1 MIIEEYFNYRNE
13 LLDQSKDDEG
23 FIQENLI
30 LSQVL
35 PSMLD
40 AKLIDS
46 EDFTNSYFKST
57 ADKLKIN
64 AYSINESGE
73 RLQLFMIDEN
83 SINLSASEKDL
94 MVSTK
99 ASYESQFK
107 RCTSFHNKAIKGHL
121 NDEIQDSSPVRPLVS
136 SISSSKG
143 AEQFD
148 VVEIFLISLTSTVS
162 LRGATPQPNRIEFD
176 DEEIVITYQKNNRER
191 QKKELIIKKRII
203 DLNFLYNVLISQGS
217 REALT
222 VDFVKLFGESIN
234 AIKAADED
242 YFESYLCVLPASIIS
257 RLYKDFSTR
266 LLEKNVRS
274 FLQFRGVNKGIR
286 ETIRK
291 EPEKFVAYNNGLT
304 ITATSGDIS
313 LESGQS
319 KLKSLTD
326 FQIVNG
332 GQTTATI
339 YFTQKDGFDI
349 SKVKVMA
356 KINVAKQ
363 ATDDELEELISNIS
377 TFSNA
382 QSRVS
387 KVDLRSRNPQ
397 LVRIKSLSE
406 SVMTPSGK
414 KWFFERAK
422 GEFNT
427 KLRIAGSNKTRLA
440 KEYPTEKRFSKEL
453 MAKYYS
459 AWGNQP
465 HLVKKGGEKI
475 FRYFIEKLTGEG
487 EFKKPINV
495 NRNFFEELIAN
506 IILFRR
512 LEKIYGAGKNSM
524 GQIRSAVVP
533 YTLSILFS
541 ITDDDKKAP
550 SFDLLK
556 IWINERLENDL
567 EVYLTQLL
575 KLVNELIKKY
585 SESDDYG
592 EYSKKEQLWKV
603 ISSCKEIKDF
613 VATND
618 TQVIIKKYGI
628 SKSELKKRKGL
639 SDISEEVNFKN
650 LSDNILVHSNGINY
664 YKSILSNTSIL
675 TSPDERNLNSII
687 HKIINKSDIDDKLLL
702 FENTITNKLRVEV
715 PSFFDTTE
723 KEDNLLYSTFDYII
737 SHYNNCINKK
747 ENVLFEF
754 EKIEAIAKVKQIK
767 YASVFNQIG
776 KNLIEGIPPT
786 IKQIYYASNILKDKN
801 INILKNENEQI
812 DVSKIRIDE
821 IVLRKMYEWDSI
833 TKTLTN
839 KERNYI
845 ADFAWGLKRLNVFH
859 EKNIKKHLITI
870 LKNGFIIK

>member
-1 MIIEEYFNYRNE
+1 MVIEEYFNYRNE

-57 ADKLKIN
+57 ADKLKVN

-73 RLQLFMIDEN
+73 RLQLYLIDEN
-83 SINLSASEKDL
+83 SINLSASNDEL

-99 ASYESQFK
+99 PVYESQFK
-107 RCTSFHNKAIKGHL
+107 RCTSFINKAIKGHL

-136 SISSSKG
+136 SISSSEG
-143 AEQFD
+143 AQQFD
-148 VVEIFLISLTSTVS
+148 VVEVFLISLTSTVS

-176 DEEIVITYQKNNRER
+176 DEEMVVTFQKNRER
-191 QKKELIIKKRII
+191 HKKNLIIKKRII

-217 REALT
+217 REALV
-222 VDFVKLFGESIN
+222 VDFEKMFGESLF

-242 YFESYLCVLPASIIS
+242 HFESYLCVLPASIIS
-257 RLYKDFSTR
+257 GLYKDFSTR

-286 ETIRK
+286 ETIRI

-304 ITATSGDIS
+304 ITATNGEIS
-313 LESGQS
+313 FESGQY
-319 KLKSLTD
+319 KIKSLTD

-356 KINVAKQ
+356 KINVAKE
-363 ATDDELEELISNIS
+363 ATDEELEELISNIS

-427 KLRIAGSNKTRLA
+427 KMRIAGSNKSRLV
-440 KEYPTEKRFSKEL
+440 KEYPTDKRFSKEL

-487 EFKKPINV
+487 IFKKAINI
-495 NRNFFEELIAN
+495 NRNFYEELIAN
-506 IILFRR
+506 VIMFRR
-512 LEKIYGAGKNSM
+512 LEKIYGSGKNSM

-533 YTLSILFS
+533 YTLSILYM
-541 ITDDDKKAP
+541 ITDDNKKAP

-556 IWINERLENDL
+556 LWINEGLESDL
-567 EVYLTQLL
+567 EAYLTQLL

-585 SESDDYG
+585 SDSDDYG
-592 EYSKKEQLWKV
+592 EYSKKEELWKR
-603 ISSCKEIKDF
+603 ISSCKEVKEF
-613 VATND
+613 VSTDD
-618 TQVIIKKYGI
+618 TKLIIEKYGI
-628 SKSELKKRKGL
+628 SKVELKKRKGTNET
-639 SDISEEVNFKN
+639 SEEVNFKN
-650 LSDNILVHSNGINY
+650 LSDNVLIHSNGVKY
-664 YKSILSNTSIL
+664 YKSI
-675 TSPDERNLNSII
+675 PLNSILLTGGDERSLSSI
-687 HKIINKSDIDDKLLL
+687 EHSIINKLDIDNKLVS
-702 FENTITNKLRVEV
+702 FEGNITNRLRVEV
-715 PSFFDTTE
+715 PSFFDSIE
-723 KEDNLLYSTFDYII
+723 RIDNLLHRTLDYII
-737 SHYNNCINKK
+737 SNYNKCINDKK
-747 ENVLFEF
+747 NVLSEF
-754 EKIEAIAKVKQIK
+754 QKIEAIAKAKQIK
-767 YASVFNQIG
+767 YASVFDQIG
-776 KNLIEGIPPT
+776 KNLVEGVSPT
-786 IKQIYYASNILKDKN
+786 IKQIYYASNMLKN
-801 INILKNENEQI
+801 NNELKNENEKI
-812 DVSKIRIDE
+812 DISKVRIDE
-821 IVLRKMYEWDSI
+821 LTMRKMFEWDSKAKI
-833 TKTLTN
+833 LSN
-839 KERNYI
+839 KERTYI
-845 ADFAWGLKRLNVFH
+845 ADFAWGLKKLNSFH
-859 EKNIKKHLITI
+859 EKNIKRHLET
-870 LKNGFIIK
+870 LFKNGFKIY

>member
-1 MIIEEYFNYRNE
+1 MILEEYFNYRKE

-73 RLQLFMIDEN
+73 RLQLFIINEN
-83 SINLSASEKDL
+83 SIDLSASPKDL
-94 MVSTK
+94 MISTK

-121 NDEIQDSSPVRPLVS
+121 NDEIQDSSPVRPLLS
-136 SISSSKG
+136 NISSSIG
-143 AEQFD
+143 AQQFD
-148 VVEIFLISLTSTVS
+148 VVEIFLITLTATVS

-176 DEEIVITYQKNNRER
+176 DEEIFITYQKNRER
-191 QKKELIIKKRII
+191 EKKELIIKKRII

-217 REALT
+217 REVLT
-222 VDFVKLFGESIN
+222 VNFEKTFGN
-234 AIKAADED
+234 PLYAIKAADED
-242 YFESYLCVLPASIIS
+242 YFESYLCVLPASVLS
-257 RLYKDFSTR
+257 RLYKEFSTR

-304 ITATSGDIS
+304 ITATDGNIV
-313 LESGQS
+313 LESGQYKIRS
-319 KLKSLTD
+319 LKD

-356 KINVAKQ
+356 KINVAKE
-363 ATDDELEELISNIS
+363 ATDEELEELISNIS
-377 TFSNA
+377 TYSNA

-427 KLRIAGSNKTRLA
+427 KLRIAGSNKKRLA
-440 KEYPTEKRFSKEL
+440 KEYPTERRFSKEL

-487 EFKKPINV
+487 EFKKSINV
-495 NRNFFEELIAN
+495 NRDFYEELIAK
-506 IILFRR
+506 IIMFRR

-533 YTLSILFS
+533 YTLSILFM
-541 ITDDDKKAP
+541 ITDGDKKSP

-556 IWINERLENDL
+556 IWLNEGLESDL
-567 EVYLTQLL
+567 ESYLTQLL

-592 EYSKKEQLWKV
+592 EYSKKEELWKR
-603 ISSCKEIKDF
+603 ISTSKEIKEF
-613 VATND
+613 TSTRD
-618 TQVIIKKYGI
+618 TIKIIEKYGI
-628 SKSELKKRKGL
+628 SKAELKKRKGTNDNL
-639 SDISEEVNFKN
+639 EVDFKN
-650 LSDNILVHSNGINY
+650 LSDNVLIHSNGVNY
-664 YKSILSNTSIL
+664 YKSIQSNYSLL
-675 TSPDERNLNSII
+675 TGADERRLSSLV
-687 HKIINKSDIDDKLLL
+687 HAIINKLDIDSDLVL
-702 FENTITNKLRVEV
+702 FESSLTNKLRIEV
-715 PSFFDTTE
+715 PDFFDTITRE
-723 KEDNLLYSTFDYII
+723 ESLLYKTLDYVITN
-737 SHYNNCINKK
+737 YNKCINDRK
-747 ENVLFEF
+747 NILLEF
-754 EKIEAIAKVKQIK
+754 QKIEAIAKAKQIK
-767 YASVFNQIG
+767 YASVFDQIG
-776 KNLIEGIPPT
+776 KNLVKGIPPT
-786 IKQIYYASNILKDKN
+786 IKQLYYASNILKDESVKD
-801 INILKNENEQI
+801 LKPKTNQI
-812 DVSKIRIDE
+812 DLRNVRIDE
-821 IVLRKMYEWDSI
+821 LMMRKMFEWDSTAKI
-833 TKTLTN
+833 LSN
-839 KERNYI
+839 KERTYI
-845 ADFAWGLKRLNVFH
+845 ADFAWGLKKLNSFH
-859 EKNIKKHLITI
+859 EKNVKRHLET
-870 LKNGFIIK
+870 LLRNGFKIY

>member
-1 MIIEEYFNYRNE
+1 MILEEYFNYRSE

-46 EDFTNSYFKST
+46 EDYTNSYFKST

-73 RLQLFMIDEN
+73 RLQLFLIDEN
-83 SINLSASEKDL
+83 SIDLSASSKDL

-107 RCTSFHNKAIKGHL
+107 RCASFHNKAIKGHL

-136 SISSSKG
+136 SISSSQG
-143 AEQFD
+143 AQQFD
-148 VVEIFLISLTSTVS
+148 VVEIFLITLTTTVS

-176 DEEIVITYQKNNRER
+176 DEEIVVTYQKNRER
-191 QKKELIIKKRII
+191 CKKDLIIKKRII

-222 VDFVKLFGESIN
+222 VNFEKTFGDSLS

-242 YFESYLCVLPASIIS
+242 YFESYLCVLSASIIS
-257 RLYKDFSTR
+257 RLYKEFSTR

-304 ITATSGDIS
+304 ITATDGDIS
-313 LESGQS
+313 FESGQY
-319 KLKSLTD
+319 KIKSLTD

-356 KINVAKQ
+356 KINVAKE
-363 ATDDELEELISNIS
+363 ATDEELEELISNIS
-377 TFSNA
+377 TYSNA

-427 KLRIAGSNKTRLA
+427 KLRIAGSNKNRLA
-440 KEYPTEKRFSKEL
+440 KEYPTERRFSKEL

-495 NRNFFEELIAN
+495 NRDFYEELIAN
-506 IILFRR
+506 IIMFRR

-533 YTLSILFS
+533 YTLSILFM
-541 ITDDDKKAP
+541 ITDGDNKAP
-550 SFDLLK
+550 SFNLLK
-556 IWINERLENDL
+556 IWLNEVLENDL
-567 EVYLTQLL
+567 EIYLTQLL

-592 EYSKKEQLWKV
+592 EYSKKEELWKR
-603 ISSCKEIKDF
+603 ISSSKEIKEFTRTD
-613 VATND
+613 D
-618 TQVIIKKYGI
+618 TARIIDKYGI
-628 SKSELKKRKGL
+628 SKAELKKRKGANN
-639 SDISEEVNFKN
+639 SFEEVNFKN
-650 LSDNILVHSNGINY
+650 LSDNVLIHSNGINY
-664 YKSILSNTSIL
+664 YKAIQSNTSLL
-675 TSPDERNLNSII
+675 TGADERRLSSLV
-687 HKIINKSDIDDKLLL
+687 HSIINKLDIEDDLIS
-702 FENTITNKLRVEV
+702 FESTLTNKLRVEV
-715 PSFFDTTE
+715 PDFFDSIE
-723 KEDNLLYSTFDYII
+723 REESLLYNTLDYVIT
-737 SHYNNCINKK
+737 HYNQCVNEKK
-747 ENVLFEF
+747 DLLLEF
-754 EKIEAIAKVKQIK
+754 QKIEAFAKAKQVK
-767 YASVFNQIG
+767 YASVFDQIG
-776 KNLIEGIPPT
+776 KNLVNGIPPT
-786 IKQIYYASNILKDKN
+786 IKQTYYASNIFEDKSAKELKPITN
-801 INILKNENEQI
+801 QI
-812 DVSKIRIDE
+812 DIRNVRIDE
-821 IVLRKMYEWDSI
+821 LLMRKMFEWDSTAKI
-833 TKTLTN
+833 LSS
-839 KERNYI
+839 KERAYI
-845 ADFAWGLKRLNVFH
+845 ADFAWGLKKLNSFH
-859 EKNIKKHLITI
+859 ENNIRKHLKKIVDS
-870 LKNGFIIK
+870 GFNIQ

>member
-1 MIIEEYFNYRNE
+1 MILDEHLNYRNE
-13 LLDQSKDDEG
+13 LLDESKDDEG

-35 PSMLD
+35 PSLLD

-83 SINLSASEKDL
+83 SINLSATPEDL
-94 MVSTK
+94 MVSIK

-107 RCTSFHNKAIKGHL
+107 RCTNFHNKAIKGYL

-136 SISSSKG
+136 KISSSQG
-143 AEQFD
+143 TEQFD
-148 VVEIFLISLTSTVS
+148 VIEIFLITLSSTVS
-162 LRGATPQPNRIEFD
+162 KQGATIQPKQIEFD
-176 DEEIVITYQKNNRER
+176 DKEVVVTYSKNRER
-191 QKKELIIKKRII
+191 YNKVLIIKRRII

-222 VDFVKLFGESIN
+222 VNFEKTFGN
-234 AIKAADED
+234 PLYAIKAADED
-242 YFESYLCVLPASIIS
+242 YFESYLCVLPASVLS
-257 RLYKDFSTR
+257 RLYKEYSTR

-304 ITATSGDIS
+304 ITATDGDIS
-313 LESGQS
+313 FESGQY
-319 KLKSLTD
+319 KIKSLTD

-356 KINVAKQ
+356 KINVAKE
-363 ATDDELEELISNIS
+363 ATDEELEELISNIS
-377 TFSNA
+377 SYSNA

-427 KLRIAGSNKTRLA
+427 KLRIAGSNKRRLA
-440 KEYPTEKRFSKEL
+440 KEYPTQRRFSKEL

-487 EFKKPINV
+487 EFKKPIVV
-495 NRNFFEELIAN
+495 NRDFYEELIATV
-506 IILFRR
+506 ILFRK

-524 GQIRSAVVP
+524 GQLRSAVVP
-533 YTLSILFS
+533 YTLSILFM
-541 ITDDDKKAP
+541 ITDADKKAS

-556 IWINERLENDL
+556 IWLNEELESDL
-567 EVYLTQLL
+567 EAYLTQLL

-592 EYSKKEQLWKV
+592 EYSKKEELWKR
-603 ISSCKEIKDF
+603 ISSSKEIKDF
-613 VATND
+613 TGTDD
-618 TQVIIKKYGI
+618 TIKIIDKYGI
-628 SKSELKKRKGL
+628 SKAELKKRKGAN
-639 SDISEEVNFKN
+639 DNTEEVNFKN
-650 LSDNILVHSNGINY
+650 LSDNILIHSNGVNY
-664 YKSILSNTSIL
+664 YKSIQLNTDLLTGADQRSLSGL
-675 TSPDERNLNSII
+675 V
-687 HKIINKSDIDDKLLL
+687 HAIINKKDIEDDLVS
-702 FENTITNKLRVEV
+702 FESSLTNKLRVEV
-715 PSFFDTTE
+715 PDFFDNIE
-723 KEDNLLYSTFDYII
+723 REEVLLYNTLNYVIT
-737 SHYNNCINKK
+737 HYNKCINEK
-747 ENVLFEF
+747 NDVLLEF
-754 EKIEAIAKVKQIK
+754 QKIEAIAKAKQVK
-767 YASVFNQIG
+767 YASVFDQIG
-776 KNLIEGIPPT
+776 KNLVKGISPT
-786 IKQIYYASNILKDKN
+786 IKQIYYASHIIKDESVKELN
-801 INILKNENEQI
+801 PKTTLDI
-812 DVSKIRIDE
+812 SKVRIDE
-821 IVLRKMYEWDSI
+821 LLMRKMFEWDSTAKI
-833 TKTLTN
+833 LSS
-839 KERNYI
+839 KERTYI
-845 ADFAWGLKRLNVFH
+845 ADFAWGLKQLNSFH
-859 EKNIKKHLITI
+859 EKNIKRHLETL
-870 LKNGFIIK
+870 LKRSFKIY

>member
-1 MIIEEYFNYRNE
+1 M
-13 LLDQSKDDEG
+13 
-23 FIQENLI
+23 NLEINQMLQI
-30 LSQVL
+30 LIGEV
-35 PSMLD
+35 
-40 AKLIDS
+40 
-46 EDFTNSYFKST
+46 
-57 ADKLKIN
+57 N

-73 RLQLFMIDEN
+73 RLQLYLIDEN
-83 SINLSASEKDL
+83 SINLSASNDEL

-99 ASYESQFK
+99 PVYESQFK
-107 RCTSFHNKAIKGHL
+107 RCTSFINKAIKGHL

-136 SISSSKG
+136 SLSSSEG
-143 AEQFD
+143 AQQFD

-176 DEEIVITYQKNNRER
+176 DEEMVVTFQKNRER
-191 QKKELIIKKRII
+191 HKKNLIIKKRII
-203 DLNFLYNVLISQGS
+203 DLNFLYNVLVSQGS
-217 REALT
+217 REALV
-222 VDFVKLFGESIN
+222 VDFEKMFGESLF

-242 YFESYLCVLPASIIS
+242 HFESYLCVLPASIIS
-257 RLYKDFSTR
+257 GLYKDFSTR

-286 ETIRK
+286 ETIRI

-304 ITATSGDIS
+304 ITATNGEIS
-313 LESGQS
+313 FESGQY
-319 KLKSLTD
+319 KIKSLTD

-356 KINVAKQ
+356 KINVAKE
-363 ATDDELEELISNIS
+363 ATDEELEELISNIS

-427 KLRIAGSNKTRLA
+427 KMRIAGSNKSRLV
-440 KEYPTEKRFSKEL
+440 KEYPTDKRFSKEL

-487 EFKKPINV
+487 IFKKAINI
-495 NRNFFEELIAN
+495 NRNFYEELIAN
-506 IILFRR
+506 VIMFRR
-512 LEKIYGAGKNSM
+512 LEKIYGSGKNSM

-533 YTLSILFS
+533 YTLSILYM

-556 IWINERLENDL
+556 LWINEGLESDL
-567 EVYLTQLL
+567 EAYLTQLL

-585 SESDDYG
+585 SDSDDYG
-592 EYSKKEQLWKV
+592 EYSKKEELWKRV
-603 ISSCKEIKDF
+603 SSCKEIKEF
-613 VATND
+613 VSTDD
-618 TQVIIKKYGI
+618 TKLIIEKYGI
-628 SKSELKKRKGL
+628 SKAELKKRKGTNET
-639 SDISEEVNFKN
+639 SEEVNFKN
-650 LSDNILVHSNGINY
+650 LSDNVLIHSNGVKY
-664 YKSILSNTSIL
+664 YKSI
-675 TSPDERNLNSII
+675 PLNSILLTSGDERSLSSI
-687 HKIINKSDIDDKLLL
+687 EHSIINKLDIDNKLVS
-702 FENTITNKLRVEV
+702 FEGNITNRLRVEV
-715 PSFFDTTE
+715 PSFFDSIE
-723 KEDNLLYSTFDYII
+723 RIDNLLHRTLDYII
-737 SHYNNCINKK
+737 SNYNKCINDKK
-747 ENVLFEF
+747 NVLSEF
-754 EKIEAIAKVKQIK
+754 QKIEAIAKAKQIK
-767 YASVFNQIG
+767 YASVFDQIG
-776 KNLIEGIPPT
+776 KNLVEGVSPT
-786 IKQIYYASNILKDKN
+786 IKQIYYASNMLKN
-801 INILKNENEQI
+801 NNELKNENEKI
-812 DVSKIRIDE
+812 DISKIRIDE
-821 IVLRKMYEWDSI
+821 LAMRKMFEWDSKAKI
-833 TKTLTN
+833 LSN
-839 KERNYI
+839 KERTYI
-845 ADFAWGLKRLNVFH
+845 ADFAWGFKKLNSFH
-859 EKNIKKHLITI
+859 EKNIKRHLET
-870 LKNGFIIK
+870 LFKNGFKIY

>member
-1 MIIEEYFNYRNE
+1 MVIEEYFNYRNE

-30 LSQVL
+30 LSEVL

-57 ADKLKIN
+57 ADKLKVN

-73 RLQLFMIDEN
+73 RLQLYLIDEN
-83 SINLSASEKDL
+83 SINLSASNDEL
-94 MVSTK
+94 MVSTRPV
-99 ASYESQFK
+99 YESQFK
-107 RCTSFHNKAIKGHL
+107 RCTTFINKAIKGHL

-136 SISSSKG
+136 LISSSEG
-143 AEQFD
+143 AQQFD

-176 DEEIVITYQKNNRER
+176 DEEMVVTFQKNRDR
-191 QKKELIIKKRII
+191 HKKNLIIKKRII

-217 REALT
+217 REALV
-222 VDFVKLFGESIN
+222 VDFEKMFGESLF
-234 AIKAADED
+234 AIKAADENH
-242 YFESYLCVLPASIIS
+242 FESYLCVLPASIIS
-257 RLYKDFSTR
+257 GLYKDFSTR

-304 ITATSGDIS
+304 ITATDGDIS
-313 LESGQS
+313 FESGQY
-319 KLKSLTD
+319 KIKSLTD

-356 KINVAKQ
+356 KINVAKE
-363 ATDDELEELISNIS
+363 ATDEELEELISNIS

-427 KLRIAGSNKTRLA
+427 KMRIAGSNKSRLA
-440 KEYPTEKRFSKEL
+440 KEYPTDKRFSKEL

-487 EFKKPINV
+487 IFKRPINI
-495 NRNFFEELIAN
+495 NRDFYEELIAN
-506 IILFRR
+506 IIMFRR
-512 LEKIYGAGKNSM
+512 LEKIYGSGKNSM

-533 YTLSILFS
+533 YTLSILFM

-556 IWINERLENDL
+556 IWINEGLENDL
-567 EVYLTQLL
+567 EAYLTQLL

-585 SESDDYG
+585 SDSDDYG
-592 EYSKKEQLWKV
+592 EYSKKEELWQRV
-603 ISSCKEIKDF
+603 SSCKEIKEF
-613 VATND
+613 VNTDDTNI
-618 TQVIIKKYGI
+618 IIKKYGI
-628 SKSELKKRKGL
+628 SKTELKKRKGANEKL
-639 SDISEEVNFKN
+639 EDVDFKN
-650 LSDNILVHSNGINY
+650 LSDNVLVHSNGVKY
-664 YKSILSNTSIL
+664 YKSIPSNSIL
-675 TSPDERNLNSII
+675 LTGGEERSLSAIE
-687 HKIINKSDIDDKLLL
+687 HSIINKLDIDDKLAS
-702 FENTITNKLRVEV
+702 FESSITNRLRVEV
-715 PSFFDTTE
+715 PSFFDSIE
-723 KEDNLLYSTFDYII
+723 RNDNLLYRTLNYVI
-737 SHYNNCINKK
+737 SNYNKCINDKK
-747 ENVLFEF
+747 NVLSEF
-754 EKIEAIAKVKQIK
+754 QKIEAIAKVKQIK
-767 YASVFNQIG
+767 YASVFDQIG
-776 KNLIEGIPPT
+776 KNLVEGVSPT
-786 IKQIYYASNILKDKN
+786 IKQIYYASNMLKN
-801 INILKNENEQI
+801 NNELKNENEKI
-812 DVSKIRIDE
+812 DISKVRMDDITM
-821 IVLRKMYEWDSI
+821 RKMFEWDSKAKI
-833 TKTLTN
+833 LSN
-839 KERNYI
+839 KERTYI
-845 ADFAWGLKRLNVFH
+845 ADFAWGLKKSNSFH
-859 EKNIKKHLITI
+859 EKNIKRHLVTL
-870 LKNGFIIK
+870 LKNGFKIY

>member
-1 MIIEEYFNYRNE
+1 MVIEEYFNYRNE

-30 LSQVL
+30 LSEVL

-57 ADKLKIN
+57 ADKLKVN

-73 RLQLFMIDEN
+73 RLQLYLIDEN
-83 SINLSASEKDL
+83 SINLSASNDEL

-99 ASYESQFK
+99 PVYESQFK
-107 RCTSFHNKAIKGHL
+107 RCTSFINKAIKGHL

-136 SISSSKG
+136 SLSSSEG
-143 AEQFD
+143 AQQFD

-176 DEEIVITYQKNNRER
+176 DEEMVVTFQKNRER
-191 QKKELIIKKRII
+191 HKKNLIIKKRII
-203 DLNFLYNVLISQGS
+203 DLNFLYNVLVSQGS
-217 REALT
+217 REALV
-222 VDFVKLFGESIN
+222 VDFEKMFGESLF

-242 YFESYLCVLPASIIS
+242 HFESYLCVLPASIIS
-257 RLYKDFSTR
+257 GLYKDFSTR

-286 ETIRK
+286 ETIRI

-304 ITATSGDIS
+304 ITATNGEIS
-313 LESGQS
+313 FESGQY
-319 KLKSLTD
+319 KIKSLTD

-356 KINVAKQ
+356 KINVAKE
-363 ATDDELEELISNIS
+363 ATDEELEELISNIS

-427 KLRIAGSNKTRLA
+427 KMRIAGSNKSRLV
-440 KEYPTEKRFSKEL
+440 KEYPTDKRFSKEL

-487 EFKKPINV
+487 IFKKAINI
-495 NRNFFEELIAN
+495 NRDFYEELIAN
-506 IILFRR
+506 VIMFRR
-512 LEKIYGAGKNSM
+512 LEKIYGSGKNSM

-533 YTLSILFS
+533 YTLSILYM

-556 IWINERLENDL
+556 LWINEGLESDL
-567 EVYLTQLL
+567 EAYLTQLL

-585 SESDDYG
+585 SDSDDYG
-592 EYSKKEQLWKV
+592 EYSKKEELWKRV
-603 ISSCKEIKDF
+603 SSCKEIKEF
-613 VATND
+613 VSTDD
-618 TQVIIKKYGI
+618 TKLIIEKYGI
-628 SKSELKKRKGL
+628 SKAELKKRKGTNET
-639 SDISEEVNFKN
+639 SEEVNFKN
-650 LSDNILVHSNGINY
+650 LNDNVLIHSNGVKY
-664 YKSILSNTSIL
+664 YKSI
-675 TSPDERNLNSII
+675 PLNSILLTSGDERSLSSI
-687 HKIINKSDIDDKLLL
+687 EHSIINKLDIDNKLVS
-702 FENTITNKLRVEV
+702 FEGNITNRLRIEV
-715 PSFFDTTE
+715 PSFFDSIE
-723 KEDNLLYSTFDYII
+723 RNDNLLYRTLDYII
-737 SHYNNCINKK
+737 SNYNKCINDKK
-747 ENVLFEF
+747 NVLSEF
-754 EKIEAIAKVKQIK
+754 QKIEAIAKAKQIK
-767 YASVFNQIG
+767 YASVFDQIG
-776 KNLIEGIPPT
+776 KNLVEGVSPT
-786 IKQIYYASNILKDKN
+786 IKQIYYASNMLKN
-801 INILKNENEQI
+801 NNELKNENEKI
-812 DVSKIRIDE
+812 DISKVRIDE
-821 IVLRKMYEWDSI
+821 LTMRKMFEWDSKAKI
-833 TKTLTN
+833 LSN
-839 KERNYI
+839 KERTYI
-845 ADFAWGLKRLNVFH
+845 ADFAWGFKKLNSFH
-859 EKNIKKHLITI
+859 EKNIKRHLET
-870 LKNGFIIK
+870 LFKNGFNIY

>member
-1 MIIEEYFNYRNE
+1 MEIEEFFRYRDD

-40 AKLIDS
+40 AKLVDS
-46 EDFTNSYFKST
+46 EDFTNSYFKSS
-57 ADKLKIN
+57 ADKLKVN
-64 AYSINESGE
+64 SYSINESGE
-73 RLQLFMIDEN
+73 RLQLFIIDES
-83 SINLSASEKDL
+83 SINLAASTESL
-94 MVSTK
+94 MISTK

-107 RCTSFHNKAIKGHL
+107 RCTSFLNKAIKKHL
-121 NDEIQDSSPVRPLVS
+121 TDEIQDSSPVRPLVS
-136 SISSSKG
+136 SLSSSEG
-143 AEQFD
+143 VQQFD
-148 VVEIFLISLTSTVS
+148 VVEIFLITLSATVS

-176 DEEIVITYQKNNRER
+176 DEEIVVSYSKNRER
-191 QKKELIIKKRII
+191 HKKDLLIKKRII
-203 DLNFLYNVLISQGS
+203 DLNFLYNVIISQGS

-222 VDFVKLFGESIN
+222 VNFEKTFGDPLSS
-234 AIKAADED
+234 IKAADED
-242 YFESYLCVLPASIIS
+242 HFESYLCVLPASIIS
-257 RLYKDFSTR
+257 RLYKEYSTR

-304 ITATSGDIS
+304 ITATDGDIV
-313 LESGQS
+313 LDSGQY
-319 KLKSLTD
+319 KIKSLTD

-356 KINVAKQ
+356 KINVAKE

-377 TFSNA
+377 TYSNA

-427 KLRIAGSNKTRLA
+427 KLRIAGSNKKRLA
-440 KEYPTEKRFSKEL
+440 KEYPTERRFSKEL

-487 EFKKPINV
+487 DFKKPISV
-495 NRNFFEELIAN
+495 NRDFYEELISK

-512 LEKIYGAGKNSM
+512 LEKIYGSGKNSI

-533 YTLSILFS
+533 YTLSILYS
-541 ITDDDKKAP
+541 ITDGEKKYP

-556 IWINERLENDL
+556 IWLNESLESDL
-567 EVYLTQLL
+567 EAYLTELL
-575 KLVNELIKKY
+575 NLVNELIKKY
-585 SESDDYG
+585 SDSDDYG
-592 EYSKKEQLWKV
+592 EYSKKEELWNRVINCKEV
-603 ISSCKEIKDF
+603 KEFISSKD
-613 VATND
+613 TGL
-618 TQVIIKKYGI
+618 IIEKYGI
-628 SKSELKKRKGL
+628 SKTELKKRKGD
-639 SDISEEVNFKN
+639 SESTEEVNFKN
-650 LSDNILVHSNGINY
+650 LSDNVLIHSNGVSY
-664 YKSILSNTSIL
+664 YKSIESNSNLLTDVEKRRLSSIVH
-675 TSPDERNLNSII
+675 S
-687 HKIINKSDIDDKLLL
+687 IINKLDIDPKSVQ
-702 FENTITNKLRVEV
+702 FENSLTNKLRVQD
-715 PSFFDTTE
+715 PSFFDSIE
-723 KEDNLLYSTFDYII
+723 REENLLYTTLDYII
-737 SHYNNCINKK
+737 SVYNSCINEKK
-747 ENVLFEF
+747 NVQSEF
-754 EKIEAIAKVKQIK
+754 QKIRKIASAKKIK
-767 YASVFNQIG
+767 YASIFDQIG
-776 KNLIEGIPPT
+776 ERLENGNPPNM
-786 IKQIYYASNILKDKN
+786 KQVYYATNLKKDNKSESQN
-801 INILKNENEQI
+801 NKSQI
-812 DVSKIRIDE
+812 DINTIRLNE
-821 IVLRKMYEWDSI
+821 LLMRKMYEWDSTAKI
-833 TKTLTN
+833 LSS
-839 KERNYI
+839 KERTYV
-845 ADFAWGLKRLNVFH
+845 ADFAWGLKKLNSFH
-859 EKNIKKHLITI
+859 EKNVKRHLQT
-870 LKNGFIIK
+870 LLANGFNVK

>member
-30 LSQVL
+30 LSEVL

-46 EDFTNSYFKST
+46 EDFTNSYFKAT
-57 ADKLKIN
+57 ADKLKVN

-73 RLQLFMIDEN
+73 RLQLYLIDEN
-83 SINLSASEKDL
+83 SINLSASNDEL
-94 MVSTK
+94 MVSTRPV
-99 ASYESQFK
+99 YESQFK
-107 RCTSFHNKAIKGHL
+107 RCTSFINKAIKGHL

-136 SISSSKG
+136 SISSSEG
-143 AEQFD
+143 AQQFD

-162 LRGATPQPNRIEFD
+162 FRGAKPQPNRIEFD
-176 DEEIVITYQKNNRER
+176 DEEMVVTFQKNRDR
-191 QKKELIIKKRII
+191 HKKNLIIKKRII

-217 REALT
+217 REALV
-222 VDFVKLFGESIN
+222 VDFEKMFGESLF

-242 YFESYLCVLPASIIS
+242 HFESYLCVLPASIIS
-257 RLYKDFSTR
+257 GLYKDFSTR

-291 EPEKFVAYNNGLT
+291 NPEKFVAYNNGLT
-304 ITATSGDIS
+304 ITATNGEIS
-313 LESGQS
+313 FESGQY
-319 KLKSLTD
+319 KIKSLTD

-356 KINVAKQ
+356 KINVAKE
-363 ATDDELEELISNIS
+363 ATDEELEELISNIS

-427 KLRIAGSNKTRLA
+427 KMRIAGSNKSRLA
-440 KEYPTEKRFSKEL
+440 KEYPTDKRFSKEL

-487 EFKKPINV
+487 MFKKPINI
-495 NRNFFEELIAN
+495 NRDFYEELIAN
-506 IILFRR
+506 IIMFRR
-512 LEKIYGAGKNSM
+512 LEKIYGSGKNSM

-533 YTLSILFS
+533 YTLSILFM

-556 IWINERLENDL
+556 LWINEGLESDL
-567 EVYLTQLL
+567 EAYLTQLL

-585 SESDDYG
+585 SDSDDYG
-592 EYSKKEQLWKV
+592 EYSKKEELWKRV
-603 ISSCKEIKDF
+603 SSCKEIKEF
-613 VATND
+613 VSADD
-618 TQVIIKKYGI
+618 TKLIIEKYGI
-628 SKSELKKRKGL
+628 SKAKLKKRKGANESL
-639 SDISEEVNFKN
+639 EEVNFKN
-650 LSDNILVHSNGINY
+650 LSDNILIHSNGVEY
-664 YKSILSNTSIL
+664 YKSIS
-675 TSPDERNLNSII
+675 LNSILLSGADERSLSSI
-687 HKIINKSDIDDKLLL
+687 EHSIINKLDIDNKLVS
-702 FENTITNKLRVEV
+702 FESSITNRLRVEV
-715 PSFFDTTE
+715 PSFFDTIDRN
-723 KEDNLLYSTFDYII
+723 DNLLYITMDYII
-737 SHYNNCINKK
+737 SNYNKCINDKK
-747 ENVLFEF
+747 NILSEF
-754 EKIEAIAKVKQIK
+754 QKIEAIAKAKHIK
-767 YASVFNQIG
+767 YASVFDQIG
-776 KNLIEGIPPT
+776 KNLVEGVSPT
-786 IKQIYYASNILKDKN
+786 IKQIYYASNMLKN
-801 INILKNENEQI
+801 NNELKNENEQI
-812 DVSKIRIDE
+812 DISKVTIDE
-821 IVLRKMYEWDSI
+821 LTMRKMFEWDSRAKI
-833 TKTLTN
+833 LSN
-839 KERNYI
+839 KERTYI
-845 ADFAWGLKRLNVFH
+845 ADFAWGLKKLNSFH
-859 EKNIKKHLITI
+859 KKNIMRHLET
-870 LKNGFIIK
+870 LFKNGFKIY

>member
-1 MIIEEYFNYRNE
+1 MILEEYFNYRNE

-73 RLQLFMIDEN
+73 RLQLFLIDEN
-83 SINLSASEKDL
+83 SIDLTASQDDL
-94 MVSTK
+94 LISTRS
-99 ASYESQFK
+99 SYESQFK
-107 RCTSFHNKAIKGHL
+107 RCTNFHNKAIKGHL
-121 NDEIQDSSPVRPLVS
+121 NDEIQDSSPVRPLISSVS
-136 SISSSKG
+136 SSQG
-143 AEQFD
+143 AQQFD
-148 VVEIFLISLTSTVS
+148 VVEIFLITLTSTVS
-162 LRGATPQPNRIEFD
+162 KQGATTQPKRIEFD
-176 DEEIVITYQKNNRER
+176 DEEIVVTYSKNRER
-191 QKKELIIKKRII
+191 HKKELLIKKRII
-203 DLNFLYNVLISQGS
+203 DLNFLYTVLISQGS

-222 VDFVKLFGESIN
+222 VNFEKTFGESLYS
-234 AIKAADED
+234 IKAADED
-242 YFESYLCVLPASIIS
+242 YFESYLCVLPASILS
-257 RLYKDFSTR
+257 RLYKEFSTR

-304 ITATSGDIS
+304 ITATNGDIS
-313 LESGQS
+313 FESGQY
-319 KLKSLTD
+319 KIKSLTD

-356 KINVAKQ
+356 KINVAKE
-363 ATDDELEELISNIS
+363 ATDEELEELISNIS
-377 TFSNA
+377 TYSNA

-427 KLRIAGSNKTRLA
+427 KLRIAGSNKRRLA
-440 KEYPTEKRFSKEL
+440 KEYPTQRRFSKEL

-487 EFKKPINV
+487 EFKKPINI
-495 NRNFFEELIAN
+495 NRDFYEELVAK
-506 IILFRR
+506 IILFRK
-512 LEKIYGAGKNSM
+512 LEKIYGSGKNSM
-524 GQIRSAVVP
+524 GQLRSAVVP
-533 YTLSILFS
+533 YTLSVLFM
-541 ITDDDKKAP
+541 ITDAEKKEP

-556 IWINERLENDL
+556 IWLNEELESDL
-567 EVYLTQLL
+567 EAYLTQLL

-592 EYSKKEQLWKV
+592 EYSKKEELWKR
-603 ISSCKEIKDF
+603 ISLSKEI
-613 VATND
+613 
-618 TQVIIKKYGI
+618 
-628 SKSELKKRKGL
+628 
-639 SDISEEVNFKN
+639 
-650 LSDNILVHSNGINY
+650 
-664 YKSILSNTSIL
+664 
-675 TSPDERNLNSII
+675 
-687 HKIINKSDIDDKLLL
+687 
-702 FENTITNKLRVEV
+702 
-715 PSFFDTTE
+715 
-723 KEDNLLYSTFDYII
+723 
-737 SHYNNCINKK
+737 
-747 ENVLFEF
+747 
-754 EKIEAIAKVKQIK
+754 
-767 YASVFNQIG
+767 
-776 KNLIEGIPPT
+776 
-786 IKQIYYASNILKDKN
+786 
-801 INILKNENEQI
+801 
-812 DVSKIRIDE
+812 
-821 IVLRKMYEWDSI
+821 
-833 TKTLTN
+833 
-839 KERNYI
+839 
-845 ADFAWGLKRLNVFH
+845 
-859 EKNIKKHLITI
+859 
-870 LKNGFIIK
+870 

>member
-1 MIIEEYFNYRNE
+1 MILEEYFNYRTE

-46 EDFTNSYFKST
+46 EDYTNSYFKSVV
-57 ADKLKIN
+57 DKLKVN

-73 RLQLFMIDEN
+73 RLQLFLIDEN
-83 SINLSASEKDL
+83 SINLSATSDQL

-107 RCTSFHNKAIKGHL
+107 RCTNFHNKAIKGHL

-136 SISSSKG
+136 NISSSQG
-143 AEQFD
+143 TQQFD
-148 VVEIFLISLTSTVS
+148 VVEIFLITLTSTVS
-162 LRGATPQPNRIEFD
+162 RMGATPQPNRIDFSD
-176 DEEIVITYQKNNRER
+176 QQITVSYPKDGSRIE
-191 QKKELIIKKRII
+191 KELIVKRRII

-222 VDFVKLFGESIN
+222 VDFVKTFGNPIS

-242 YFESYLCVLPASIIS
+242 YFQSYLCVLPASVIS
-257 RLYKDFSTR
+257 RLYKEFSTR

-304 ITATSGDIS
+304 ITATNGDIS
-313 LESGQS
+313 FESGQY
-319 KLKSLTD
+319 KIKSLTD

-356 KINVAKQ
+356 KINVAKE
-363 ATDDELEELISNIS
+363 ATDEELEELISNIS
-377 TFSNA
+377 TYSNA

-427 KLRIAGSNKTRLA
+427 KLRIAGSNKNRLA
-440 KEYPTEKRFSKEL
+440 KEYPTDRRFSKEL

-459 AWGNQP
+459 AWGDQP

-475 FRYFIEKLTGEG
+475 FRYFIEKLSGEG
-487 EFKKPINV
+487 DFKKPINV
-495 NRNFFEELIAN
+495 NRDFYEELIAK
-506 IILFRR
+506 IILFRK
-512 LEKIYGAGKNSM
+512 LEKIYGSGKNSM
-524 GQIRSAVVP
+524 GQLRSAVVP
-533 YTLSILFS
+533 YSLSVLFMIS
-541 ITDDDKKAP
+541 DGDKKSP

-556 IWINERLENDL
+556 IWLNEALEDDF
-567 EVYLTQLL
+567 EAYLTQLL

-585 SESDDYG
+585 SESDDFG
-592 EYSKKEQLWKV
+592 EYSKKQELWDR
-603 ISSCKEIKDF
+603 ISTSKEIKAF
-613 VATND
+613 TNTED
-618 TQVIIKKYGI
+618 TKKIIKKYGI
-628 SKSELKKRKGL
+628 SKAELIKRKGL
-639 SDISEEVNFKN
+639 STNTEEVNFKN
-650 LSDNILVHSNGINY
+650 LSDNVLIHSNGINY
-664 YKSILSNTSIL
+664 YKSIQSKNDLLTGKEERSLSGL
-675 TSPDERNLNSII
+675 V
-687 HKIINKSDIDDKLLL
+687 HAIINKKDIEDDLVS
-702 FENTITNKLRVEV
+702 FESSLTNKLRVEEPV
-715 PSFFDTTE
+715 FFDSIE
-723 KEDNLLYSTFDYII
+723 REESLLYITLDFVIKN
-737 SHYNNCINKK
+737 YNKCINEK
-747 ENVLFEF
+747 NSVLLEF
-754 EKIEAIAKVKQIK
+754 QKIEALAKAKQIK
-767 YASVFNQIG
+767 YASVFDEIG
-776 KNLIEGIPPT
+776 KNLVKGNPPS
-786 IKQIYYASNILKDKN
+786 IKQLHYASNIMKDKSVKE
-801 INILKNENEQI
+801 LKSKTSQI
-812 DVSKIRIDE
+812 DINNVRVDE
-821 IVLRKMYEWDSI
+821 LVMRKMFEWDSVAKI
-833 TKTLTN
+833 LSH
-839 KERNYI
+839 KERAYV
-845 ADFAWGLKRLNVFH
+845 ADFAWGLKKLDSFH
-859 EKNIKKHLITI
+859 TKIVKRHLET
-870 LKNGFIIK
+870 LVKSGFKI

>member
-1 MIIEEYFNYRNE
+1 MILEEYFNYRNE

-73 RLQLFMIDEN
+73 RLQLFLIDEN
-83 SINLSASEKDL
+83 SIDLTASQDDL
-94 MVSTK
+94 LISTRS
-99 ASYESQFK
+99 SYESQFK
-107 RCTSFHNKAIKGHL
+107 RCTNFHNKAIKGHL

-136 SISSSKG
+136 SVSSSQG
-143 AEQFD
+143 AQQFD
-148 VVEIFLISLTSTVS
+148 VVEIFLITLTSTVS
-162 LRGATPQPNRIEFD
+162 KQGATTQPKRIEFD
-176 DEEIVITYQKNNRER
+176 DEEIVVTYSKNRER
-191 QKKELIIKKRII
+191 HKKELLIKKRII
-203 DLNFLYNVLISQGS
+203 DLNFLYTVLISQGS

-222 VDFVKLFGESIN
+222 VNFEKTFGEPLYS
-234 AIKAADED
+234 IKAADEE
-242 YFESYLCVLPASIIS
+242 YFESYLCVLPASILS
-257 RLYKDFSTR
+257 RLYKEFSTR

-304 ITATSGDIS
+304 ITATNGDIS
-313 LESGQS
+313 FESGQY
-319 KLKSLTD
+319 KIKSLTD

-356 KINVAKQ
+356 KINVAKE
-363 ATDDELEELISNIS
+363 ATDEELEELISNIS
-377 TFSNA
+377 TYSNA

-427 KLRIAGSNKTRLA
+427 KLRIAGSNKRRLA
-440 KEYPTEKRFSKEL
+440 KEYPTQRRFSKEL

-487 EFKKPINV
+487 EFKKPINI
-495 NRNFFEELIAN
+495 NRDFYEELVAK
-506 IILFRR
+506 IILFR
-512 LEKIYGAGKNSM
+512 
-524 GQIRSAVVP
+524 
-533 YTLSILFS
+533 
-541 ITDDDKKAP
+541 
-550 SFDLLK
+550 
-556 IWINERLENDL
+556 
-567 EVYLTQLL
+567 
-575 KLVNELIKKY
+575 KL
-585 SESDDYG
+585 
-592 EYSKKEQLWKV
+592 
-603 ISSCKEIKDF
+603 
-613 VATND
+613 
-618 TQVIIKKYGI
+618 
-628 SKSELKKRKGL
+628 
-639 SDISEEVNFKN
+639 
-650 LSDNILVHSNGINY
+650 
-664 YKSILSNTSIL
+664 
-675 TSPDERNLNSII
+675 
-687 HKIINKSDIDDKLLL
+687 
-702 FENTITNKLRVEV
+702 
-715 PSFFDTTE
+715 
-723 KEDNLLYSTFDYII
+723 
-737 SHYNNCINKK
+737 
-747 ENVLFEF
+747 
-754 EKIEAIAKVKQIK
+754 
-767 YASVFNQIG
+767 
-776 KNLIEGIPPT
+776 
-786 IKQIYYASNILKDKN
+786 
-801 INILKNENEQI
+801 
-812 DVSKIRIDE
+812 
-821 IVLRKMYEWDSI
+821 
-833 TKTLTN
+833 
-839 KERNYI
+839 
-845 ADFAWGLKRLNVFH
+845 
-859 EKNIKKHLITI
+859 
-870 LKNGFIIK
+870 

>member
-57 ADKLKIN
+57 ADKLKVN

-73 RLQLFMIDEN
+73 RLQLYLIDEN
-83 SINLSASEKDL
+83 SINLSASNDEL

-99 ASYESQFK
+99 PVYEAQFK
-107 RCTSFHNKAIKGHL
+107 RCTSFINKAIKGHL

-136 SISSSKG
+136 SISSSEG
-143 AEQFD
+143 AQQFD

-176 DEEIVITYQKNNRER
+176 DEEMVVTFQKNRER
-191 QKKELIIKKRII
+191 NKKNLIIKKRII

-217 REALT
+217 REALV
-222 VDFVKLFGESIN
+222 VDFEKMFGESLF

-242 YFESYLCVLPASIIS
+242 HFESYLCVLPASIIS
-257 RLYKDFSTR
+257 GLYKDFSTR

-286 ETIRK
+286 ETIRI

-304 ITATSGDIS
+304 ITATNGEIS
-313 LESGQS
+313 FESGQY
-319 KLKSLTD
+319 KIKSLTD

-356 KINVAKQ
+356 KINVAKE
-363 ATDDELEELISNIS
+363 ATDEELEELISNIS

-427 KLRIAGSNKTRLA
+427 KMRIAGSNKSRLV
-440 KEYPTEKRFSKEL
+440 KEYPTDKRFSKEL

-487 EFKKPINV
+487 IFKKPINI
-495 NRNFFEELIAN
+495 NRDFYEELIAN
-506 IILFRR
+506 VIMFRR
-512 LEKIYGAGKNSM
+512 LEKIYGSGKNSM

-533 YTLSILFS
+533 YTLSILHMV
-541 ITDDDKKAP
+541 TDDDKNAP

-556 IWINERLENDL
+556 LWINEGLENDL
-567 EVYLTQLL
+567 EAYLTQLL

-585 SESDDYG
+585 SDSDDYG
-592 EYSKKEQLWKV
+592 EYSKKEELWKRV
-603 ISSCKEIKDF
+603 SSCKEIKEF
-613 VATND
+613 VSADD
-618 TQVIIKKYGI
+618 TKLIIEKYGI
-628 SKSELKKRKGL
+628 SKAKLKKRKGTNESL
-639 SDISEEVNFKN
+639 EEVNFKN
-650 LSDNILVHSNGINY
+650 LSDNILIHSNGVEY
-664 YKSILSNTSIL
+664 YKSIS
-675 TSPDERNLNSII
+675 LNSILLTGADERSLSSI
-687 HKIINKSDIDDKLLL
+687 EYSIINKLDIDNKLVS
-702 FENTITNKLRVEV
+702 FESSITNRLRVEV
-715 PSFFDTTE
+715 PSFFDTIDRS
-723 KEDNLLYSTFDYII
+723 DNLLYLTMDYII
-737 SHYNNCINKK
+737 SNYNKCINDKK
-747 ENVLFEF
+747 NILSEF
-754 EKIEAIAKVKQIK
+754 QKIESIAKAKHIK
-767 YASVFNQIG
+767 YASVFDQIG
-776 KNLIEGIPPT
+776 KNLVEGVSPA
-786 IKQIYYASNILKDKN
+786 IKQIYYASNMLKN
-801 INILKNENEQI
+801 NNELKNENEQI
-812 DVSKIRIDE
+812 DISKVTIDE
-821 IVLRKMYEWDSI
+821 LTMRKMFEWDSRAKI
-833 TKTLTN
+833 LSN
-839 KERNYI
+839 KERTYI
-845 ADFAWGLKRLNVFH
+845 ADFAWGLKKLNSFH
-859 EKNIKKHLITI
+859 EKNIMRHLET
-870 LKNGFIIK
+870 LFKNGFKIY

>member
-1 MIIEEYFNYRNE
+1 MVLEEFFNFRNE

-57 ADKLKIN
+57 ADKLKVN

-73 RLQLFMIDEN
+73 RLQLFLIDEK
-83 SINLSASEKDL
+83 SISLSASNDDL

-107 RCTSFHNKAIKGHL
+107 KCTSFLNKAVKGHL

-136 SISSSKG
+136 NISSSQG
-143 AEQFD
+143 AQQFD

-162 LRGATPQPNRIEFD
+162 LRGAKPQPNRIEFD
-176 DEEIVITYQKNNRER
+176 DEEIVVSFPKNRER
-191 QKKELIIKKRII
+191 HKKNILIKKRVI
-203 DLNFLYNVLISQGS
+203 DLNFLYNVLISQGN
-217 REALT
+217 REALI
-222 VDFVKLFGESIN
+222 VDFEKMFGEPLY

-242 YFESYLCVLPASIIS
+242 YFESYLCVLPASVIS
-257 RLYKDFSTR
+257 GLYKDFSTR

-304 ITATSGDIS
+304 ITATNGEIT
-313 LESGQS
+313 LESGQY
-319 KLKSLTD
+319 KIKSLTD

-356 KINVAKQ
+356 KINVAKE
-363 ATDDELEELISNIS
+363 ATEEELEELISNIS

-427 KLRIAGSNKTRLA
+427 KLRIAGSNKNRLS
-440 KEYPTEKRFSKEL
+440 KEFPTDRRFSKEL

-487 EFKKPINV
+487 EFKKPINI
-495 NRNFFEELIAN
+495 NRDFYEELIAN
-506 IILFRR
+506 IIMFRR

-533 YTLSILFS
+533 YTLSILFM

-556 IWINERLENDL
+556 IWINEGLENDL

-585 SESDDYG
+585 SDSDDYG
-592 EYSKKEQLWKV
+592 EYSKKEELWKRV
-603 ISSCKEIKDF
+603 SSCKEIKEF
-613 VATND
+613 VNTDDTNI
-618 TQVIIKKYGI
+618 IIKKYGI
-628 SKSELKKRKGL
+628 SKTELKKRKGSNEKL
-639 SDISEEVNFKN
+639 EDVDFKN
-650 LSDNILVHSNGINY
+650 LSDNVLIHSNGVNY
-664 YKSILSNTSIL
+664 YKTIQSNSNFITG
-675 TSPDERNLNSII
+675 TDERNLSYLV
-687 HKIINKSDIDDKLLL
+687 HSIINKLDVDDKLVS
-702 FENTITNKLRVEV
+702 FENTITNKLRIEA
-715 PSFFDTTE
+715 PSFFDSIE
-723 KEDNLLYSTFDYII
+723 REENLLHSILEYII
-737 SHYNNCINKK
+737 TNYNKCINEKK
-747 ENVLFEF
+747 SVFSEF
-754 EKIEAIAKVKQIK
+754 QKIEAIAKAKKIK
-767 YASVFNQIG
+767 YASVFDQIG
-776 KNLIEGIPPT
+776 KNLVQGIPPT
-786 IKQIYYASNILKDKN
+786 IKQLYYASNILKVGSVSGLKDK
-801 INILKNENEQI
+801 KEQI
-812 DVSKIRIDE
+812 DVSKIRVDE
-821 IVLRKMYEWDSI
+821 LVMRKMFEWDSTAKI
-833 TKTLTN
+833 LST
-839 KERNYI
+839 KERAYI
-845 ADFAWGLKRLNVFH
+845 ADFAWSLKKLTSFH
-859 EKNIKKHLITI
+859 QKNIKRHLETL
-870 LKNGFIIK
+870 LKKGFKI

>member
-1 MIIEEYFNYRNE
+1 MILEEYFNYRNE

-73 RLQLFMIDEN
+73 RLQLFLIDEN
-83 SINLSASEKDL
+83 SIDLSASKEDL
-94 MVSTK
+94 MISTK

-107 RCTSFHNKAIKGHL
+107 RCTNFHNKAIKGHL

-136 SISSSKG
+136 SISSSHG
-143 AEQFD
+143 AQQFD
-148 VVEIFLISLTSTVS
+148 VVEIFLITLTSTVS

-176 DEEIVITYQKNNRER
+176 DEEIVVTYSKNRER
-191 QKKELIIKKRII
+191 HNKDLIIKKRII

-222 VDFVKLFGESIN
+222 VNFEKTFGN
-234 AIKAADED
+234 PLYAIKAADED
-242 YFESYLCVLPASIIS
+242 YFESYLCVLPASVLS
-257 RLYKDFSTR
+257 RLYKEFSTR

-304 ITATSGDIS
+304 ITATDGDIAF
-313 LESGQS
+313 ESGQY
-319 KLKSLTD
+319 KIKSLTD

-356 KINVAKQ
+356 KINVAKE
-363 ATDDELEELISNIS
+363 ANDEELEELISNIS
-377 TFSNA
+377 TYSNA

-427 KLRIAGSNKTRLA
+427 KLRIAGSNKRRLA
-440 KEYPTEKRFSKEL
+440 KEYPTQRRFSKEL

-487 EFKKPINV
+487 EFKKSINV
-495 NRNFFEELIAN
+495 NRDFYEELIAK

-512 LEKIYGAGKNSM
+512 LEKIYGAGKYSM
-524 GQIRSAVVP
+524 GQLRSAVVP
-533 YTLSILFS
+533 YTLSILFM
-541 ITDDDKKAP
+541 ITDADKKAP

-556 IWINERLENDL
+556 IWLNEELENDL
-567 EVYLTQLL
+567 EAYLTQLL

-592 EYSKKEQLWKV
+592 EYSKKEELWKR
-603 ISSCKEIKDF
+603 ISSSMEIKEF
-613 VATND
+613 TGTGD
-618 TQVIIKKYGI
+618 TKKIIDKYGI
-628 SKSELKKRKGL
+628 SKADLKKRKGAN
-639 SDISEEVNFKN
+639 DNSEEVNFKS
-650 LSDNILVHSNGINY
+650 LSDNVLIHSNGVNY
-664 YKSILSNTSIL
+664 YKSIQSNSELL
-675 TSPDERNLNSII
+675 TGSDERSLSGLV
-687 HKIINKSDIDDKLLL
+687 HAIINKKDIDDDLIS
-702 FENTITNKLRVEV
+702 FESSLTNKFRVEV
-715 PSFFDTTE
+715 PDFFDNIE
-723 KEDNLLYSTFDYII
+723 REESVLYNTLDYVIT
-737 SHYNNCINKK
+737 HYNKCINEKSDI
-747 ENVLFEF
+747 LLEF
-754 EKIEAIAKVKQIK
+754 QKIEAIAKAKQVK
-767 YASVFNQIG
+767 YASVFDQIG
-776 KNLIEGIPPT
+776 KNLVKGIPPT
-786 IKQIYYASNILKDKN
+786 INQMYYASHILKDKN
-801 INILKNENEQI
+801 IKELK
-812 DVSKIRIDE
+812 SKKTLDISKVRIDE
-821 IVLRKMYEWDSI
+821 LVMRKMFEWDSTAKI
-833 TKTLTN
+833 LSS
-839 KERNYI
+839 KERAYI
-845 ADFAWGLKRLNVFH
+845 ADFAWGLKKLNSFH
-859 EKNIKKHLITI
+859 EKNIKRHLETL
-870 LKNGFIIK
+870 LKNGFKIY

>member
-1 MIIEEYFNYRNE
+1 MVIEEYFNYRNE

-57 ADKLKIN
+57 ADKLKVN

-73 RLQLFMIDEN
+73 RLQLYLIDEN
-83 SINLSASEKDL
+83 SINLSASNDEL

-99 ASYESQFK
+99 PVYESQFK
-107 RCTSFHNKAIKGHL
+107 RCTSFINKAIKGHL

-136 SISSSKG
+136 SISSSEG
-143 AEQFD
+143 AQQFD

-176 DEEIVITYQKNNRER
+176 DEEMVVTFQKNRER
-191 QKKELIIKKRII
+191 YKKNLIIKKRII

-217 REALT
+217 REALV
-222 VDFVKLFGESIN
+222 VDFEKMFGESLF

-242 YFESYLCVLPASIIS
+242 HFESYLCVLPASIIS
-257 RLYKDFSTR
+257 GLYKDFSTR

-286 ETIRK
+286 ETIRI

-304 ITATSGDIS
+304 ITATNGEIS
-313 LESGQS
+313 FESGQY
-319 KLKSLTD
+319 KIKSLTD

-356 KINVAKQ
+356 KINVAKK
-363 ATDDELEELISNIS
+363 ATDEELEELISNIS

-427 KLRIAGSNKTRLA
+427 KMRIAGSNKSRLV
-440 KEYPTEKRFSKEL
+440 KEYPTDKRFSKEL

-487 EFKKPINV
+487 IFKKAINI
-495 NRNFFEELIAN
+495 NRNFYEELIAN
-506 IILFRR
+506 VIMFRR
-512 LEKIYGAGKNSM
+512 LEKIYGSGKNSM

-533 YTLSILFS
+533 YTLSILYM

-556 IWINERLENDL
+556 LWINEGLESDL
-567 EVYLTQLL
+567 EAYLTQLL

-585 SESDDYG
+585 SDSDDYG
-592 EYSKKEQLWKV
+592 EYSKKEELWKR
-603 ISSCKEIKDF
+603 ISSCKEVKEF
-613 VATND
+613 VSTDD
-618 TQVIIKKYGI
+618 TKLIIEKYGI
-628 SKSELKKRKGL
+628 SKVELKKRKGTNET
-639 SDISEEVNFKN
+639 SEEVNFKN
-650 LSDNILVHSNGINY
+650 LSDNVLIHSNGVKY
-664 YKSILSNTSIL
+664 YKSI
-675 TSPDERNLNSII
+675 PLNSILLTGGDERSLSSI
-687 HKIINKSDIDDKLLL
+687 EHSIINKLDIDNKLVS
-702 FENTITNKLRVEV
+702 FEGNITNRLRVEV
-715 PSFFDTTE
+715 PSFFDSIE
-723 KEDNLLYSTFDYII
+723 RIDNLLHLTLDYII
-737 SHYNNCINKK
+737 SNYNKCINDKK
-747 ENVLFEF
+747 NVLSEF
-754 EKIEAIAKVKQIK
+754 QKIEAIAKAKQIK
-767 YASVFNQIG
+767 YASVFDQIG
-776 KNLIEGIPPT
+776 KNLAEGVSPT
-786 IKQIYYASNILKDKN
+786 IKQIYYASNMLKKN
-801 INILKNENEQI
+801 NELKNENEKI
-812 DVSKIRIDE
+812 DISKIRIDE
-821 IVLRKMYEWDSI
+821 LAMRKMFEWDSKSKI
-833 TKTLTN
+833 LSN
-839 KERNYI
+839 KERTYI
-845 ADFAWGLKRLNVFH
+845 ADFAWGLKKLNSFH
-859 EKNIKKHLITI
+859 EKNIKRHLET
-870 LKNGFIIK
+870 LFKNGFKIY